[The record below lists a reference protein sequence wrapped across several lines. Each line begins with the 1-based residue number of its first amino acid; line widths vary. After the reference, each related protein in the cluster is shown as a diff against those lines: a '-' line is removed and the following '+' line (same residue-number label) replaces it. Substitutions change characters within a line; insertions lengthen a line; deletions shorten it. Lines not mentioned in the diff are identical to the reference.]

1 MTPSADIFDEEFIAQ
16 LQQLRLLVKR
26 LTARQSPGL
35 SRSRRV
41 GDGLEFADHRDYAP
55 GDDVR
60 FIDWPYYARMGK
72 LLLRLFH
79 EHSDAEIAL
88 LPDTSASGAPGGQD
102 GLFRYA
108 LRTTA
113 ALAFVAMAGMDRVSV
128 TPFADRLAAPMRL
141 GRSKEHILAVLEA
154 LSTLAPGGSTALE
167 RSVSEFAA
175 RAEPGTLAI
184 VVSDLLGCGDQ
195 LAGALAALRAR
206 RCDAVVIHLIA
217 PAVADATLTGPM
229 QLTDAENGETLTLDI
244 TPRLADACRAEF
256 ERFRLGVERTC
267 VAGGA
272 VYLASRTDQPF
283 QQLVLE
289 TVRRTGRQSR

>member
-35 SRSRRV
+35 SRSHRV

-72 LLLRLFH
+72 LLVRLFH

-102 GLFRYA
+102 GLFRYT
-108 LRTTA
+108 LKITA
-113 ALAFVAMAGMDRVSV
+113 ALSFVAMAGMDRVSI
-128 TPFADRLAAPMRL
+128 TPFADRLAAPMRF
-141 GRSKEHILAVLEA
+141 GRSKENILAVLGA
-154 LSTLAPGGSTALE
+154 LSGLTPGGSTDLG

-184 VVSDLLGCGDQ
+184 VVSDLLGCDDQ
-195 LAGALAALRAR
+195 LAGALATLRAR
-206 RCDAVVIHLIA
+206 RCDAVVVHLIA
-217 PAVADATLTGPM
+217 PAVADATLTGPV
-229 QLTDAENGETLTLDI
+229 QLTDAETGETLTLDS
-244 TPRLADACRAEF
+244 TPRLVDACRAEF
-256 ERFRLGVERTC
+256 ERFRTGMERTC
-267 VAGGA
+267 AAGGA
-272 VYLASRTDQPF
+272 AYIAGRTDQPF
-283 QQLVLE
+283 QQLIIE
-289 TVRRTGRQSR
+289 TIRRTGGQPR